1 MLILVDDT
9 SPFGRYGPGIL
20 HRRFHASMNQIYKAG
35 WLGRRVFGRLRW
47 LERFCL
53 SRTRDIVDGERFGL
67 NWRLYRRG
75 NVSDSRLL
83 LRPDAFEPIEIG
95 TVLDRVEPGFVFLDI
110 GANCGFYSLRV
121 ARALAGTGR
130 VIAIEPHPGV
140 RRRLEFNA
148 GLNSDCD
155 IRILGCAVGDRKGT
169 AALAEGKRNLGE
181 TRVSDEGSIAVEMRT
196 LLEIVADE
204 NLERID
210 AIKVD
215 VEGFEDRVL
224 APFFR
229 DAPESLLPQTI
240 VAERT
245 GSDSWETDWTIDAAR
260 RGYREIERSTRANV
274 ILNRM

>member
-1 MLILVDDT
+1 MSILVDDT

-47 LERFCL
+47 LERLCL
-53 SRTRDIVDGERFGL
+53 SRTRDIVDVERFGL

-95 TVLDRVEPGFVFLDI
+95 TVLDRVEPGFVFVDI

-121 ARALAGTGR
+121 ARALAGAGR

-155 IRILGCAVGDRKGT
+155 IRILGCAVGDRNGT

-181 TRVSDEGSIAVEMRT
+181 TRVSDGGSIAVEMRT
-196 LLEIVADE
+196 LLDIVADE
-204 NLERID
+204 KLERID

-229 DAPESLLPQTI
+229 EAPESLLPRTI
-240 VAERT
+240 VAERLW
-245 GSDSWETDWTIDAAR
+245 SDSWETDWTAHAATH
-260 RGYREIERSTRANV
+260 GYRELDRTRHGNV
-274 ILNRM
+274 ILTRT

>member
-1 MLILVDDT
+1 
-9 SPFGRYGPGIL
+9 
-20 HRRFHASMNQIYKAG
+20 MNQIYKVG

-47 LERFCL
+47 LERLCL

-95 TVLDRVEPGFVFLDI
+95 TVLDRVEPGFVFIDI

-121 ARALAGTGR
+121 ARALAGAGR

-155 IRILGCAVGDRKGT
+155 IRILGCAVGDCKGT

-181 TRVSDEGSIAVEMRT
+181 TRVSNEGSIAVEMRT
-196 LLEIVADE
+196 LLDIVEDE

-224 APFFR
+224 APFFHN
-229 DAPESLLPQTI
+229 APESLLPQTI
-240 VAERT
+240 VAERLW
-245 GSDSWETDWTIDAAR
+245 SEFWETDWTTHAAT
-260 RGYREIERSTRANV
+260 RGYRELERTGHGNV
-274 ILNRM
+274 ILTRT